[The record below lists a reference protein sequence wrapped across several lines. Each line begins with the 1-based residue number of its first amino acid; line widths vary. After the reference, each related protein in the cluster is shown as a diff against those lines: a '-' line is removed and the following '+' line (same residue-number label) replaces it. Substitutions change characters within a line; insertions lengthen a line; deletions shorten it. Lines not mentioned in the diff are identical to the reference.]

1 MSEKVGSDMISRR
14 SALRSSL
21 SFLGLLAASSLVVL
35 PSVLTASDAEAQ
47 TVRGAQLAGP
57 GVTRGVGFAEATT
70 EARRSNC

>member
-14 SALRSSL
+14 SALRNSL

-47 TVRGAQLAGP
+47 TVGM
-57 GVTRGVGFAEATT
+57 
-70 EARRSNC
+70 ARRQTRRTARRAGRYTRRAVRRGYY